1 MLVVKILIQLLIQI
15 KKKKNKKKNTNINKF
30 RIFTSSVLKRNTS
43 ENNKIIKSKSRN
55 KILNDRLY
63 LDIVKFMCNNPVF
76 LE

>member
-1 MLVVKILIQLLIQI
+1 VLVVKILIQLLIQI
-15 KKKKNKKKNTNINKF
+15 KQKKQKKNTNINKF

>member
-15 KKKKNKKKNTNINKF
+15 KQKKTKKNTNINKF